1 MFYSSEE
8 NVDFLF
14 IINPCEHIED
24 EHEMHSCN
32 LVSSLVQYDFNFEQ
46 WNRSIFIDQR

>member
-32 LVSSLVQYDFNFEQ
+32 LVSSLVQYVT
-46 WNRSIFIDQR
+46 SILNNETDQSS